1 MDIEENTASDD
12 LSNFVTTEL
21 EKLEAQIEQLDQAM
35 EDLTT
40 RLGAMQIQRKR
51 YDSLRGH
58 YHGVLNRKEILGSED
73 VLESSSPEQ
82 RDPWTMESVSQAS
95 GPLSSSMTG
104 PEFEISLSER
114 DYVVSSVH
122 GRGSIVRGK
131 GDTIAA
137 AVFEIL
143 KDRENL
149 DLEDRPV
156 HYRHLV
162 QEIEDRGIYV
172 SGRDPGLNMVA
183 HIHKDERFHRPKRGF
198 YGLTEWYPASARQAG
213 ERTPRRNARR

>member
-12 LSNFVTTEL
+12 LSNFVTAEL

-58 YHGVLNRKEILGSED
+58 YKGVLNRKEILGSED
-73 VLESSSPEQ
+73 VLESSPPEQ
-82 RDPWTMESVSQAS
+82 RDPWTMERVSQAS

-114 DYVVSSVH
+114 DYDQ

-143 KDRENL
+143 KDREHL

-156 HYRHLV
+156 HYRNLV
-162 QEIEDRGIYV
+162 QAIEDRGIYV
-172 SGRDPGLNMVA
+172 SGRDPGLNMIA
-183 HIHKDERFHRPKRGF
+183 HIYKDERFHRPRRGF
-198 YGLTEWYPASARQAG
+198 YGLTEWYPASARRAG
-213 ERTPRRNARR
+213 ERNPRRNSRR